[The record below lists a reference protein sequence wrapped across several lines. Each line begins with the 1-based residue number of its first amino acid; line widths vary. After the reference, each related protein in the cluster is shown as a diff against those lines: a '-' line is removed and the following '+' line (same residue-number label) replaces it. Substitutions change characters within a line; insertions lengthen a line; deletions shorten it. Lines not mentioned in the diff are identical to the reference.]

1 MFTQFINLNY
11 LNNIIRE
18 PIHQKKK
25 KKKKNYKAT
34 SFQDGTYSPTGI
46 SIVFLIIN

>member
-18 PIHQKKK
+18 PIHK
-25 KKKKNYKAT
+25 KKKKNYRAT
-34 SFQDGTYSPTGI
+34 NFQGGTYSPTGI

>member
-18 PIHQKKK
+18 PIHKKK
-25 KKKKNYKAT
+25 KIIIEPQT
-34 SFQDGTYSPTGI
+34 SKEEPTHLQ
-46 SIVFLIIN
+46 VYL

>member
-18 PIHQKKK
+18 PIHKKK
-25 KKKKNYKAT
+25 KKKIIEPLASNVE
-34 SFQDGTYSPTGI
+34 PTH
-46 SIVFLIIN
+46 SLFNN

>member
-18 PIHQKKK
+18 PIHKKK
-25 KKKKNYKAT
+25 KKKKIIEPLASNVE
-34 SFQDGTYSPTGI
+34 PTH
-46 SIVFLIIN
+46 SLFNN

>member
-18 PIHQKKK
+18 PIHKKK
-25 KKKKNYKAT
+25 KIKKIKIIEPLASNVE
-34 SFQDGTYSPTGI
+34 PTH
-46 SIVFLIIN
+46 SLFNN

>member
-18 PIHQKKK
+18 PIH
-25 KKKKNYKAT
+25 KKKKNNNYRAT
-34 SFQDGTYSPTGI
+34 NFQGGTYSPIGI

>member
-18 PIHQKKK
+18 PIHK
-25 KKKKNYKAT
+25 KKKKNYRAT
-34 SFQDGTYSPTGI
+34 SFQCGTYS
-46 SIVFLIIN
+46 

>member
-18 PIHQKKK
+18 PIHKKK
-25 KKKKNYKAT
+25 KK
-34 SFQDGTYSPTGI
+34 
-46 SIVFLIIN
+46 LIIIEPQTSKEEHTHL